1 MAVLRTKIL
10 TARFAKKSREG
21 REGRRGSVSFDSV
34 RLSFDS
40 VRFSP
45 LMSVLIVSLY
55 VRGGT
60 SRTAALLLLA
70 ISAIGLVMGF
80 VKKSSAR
87 PQR

>member
-1 MAVLRTKIL
+1 M
-10 TARFAKKSREG
+10 
-21 REGRRGSVSFDSV
+21 SFDSV

-70 ISAIGLVMGF
+70 ISAIALLRYAHLRSITRTEDF
-80 VKKSSAR
+80 S
-87 PQR
+87 

>member
-1 MAVLRTKIL
+1 M
-10 TARFAKKSREG
+10 
-21 REGRRGSVSFDSV
+21 SFDSV

-70 ISAIGLVMGF
+70 ISAIAFLMGLV
-80 VKKSSAR
+80 KKNSSRA
-87 PQR
+87 QR